1 MALGIVLD
9 DLDST
14 TNAFADLKLEL
25 EKQKAV
31 RESG

>member
-1 MALGIVLD
+1 MALGIILD

-25 EKQKAV
+25 EKQKAA
-31 RESG
+31 